1 MSTRASRLG
10 NRLRAA
16 RGERGLS
23 QAELAQTVGV
33 SRQTIGSIE
42 TGAYCPSTVLALQ
55 LARAFGVPVDSLFW
69 LEGEDR

>member
-16 RGERGLS
+16 RGERGFS
-23 QAELAQTVGV
+23 QAELARTVGV

-42 TGAYCPSTVLALQ
+42 TGGYCPSTVLALQ
-55 LARAFGVPVDSLFW
+55 LARVFSVPVDSLFW